1 MNAPTRFPE
10 ALDPHDEEALRRV
23 VLRMRVRG
31 LGISTGLLCAVGL
44 FAATNFLILRGG
56 EHVGAHLSLLSAYF
70 PGYSVSF
77 AGSLIGF
84 FYALVIGYG
93 IGCTIGVVYNR
104 LVGS

>member
-1 MNAPTRFPE
+1 MNAPTRSRE
-10 ALDPHDEEALRRV
+10 ALDAHDEEALRRV

-31 LGISTGLLCAVGL
+31 LGISIGMLCAIGL

-70 PGYSVSF
+70 PGYRVSF
-77 AGSLIGF
+77 VGSLIGF

-104 LVGS
+104 LVDT